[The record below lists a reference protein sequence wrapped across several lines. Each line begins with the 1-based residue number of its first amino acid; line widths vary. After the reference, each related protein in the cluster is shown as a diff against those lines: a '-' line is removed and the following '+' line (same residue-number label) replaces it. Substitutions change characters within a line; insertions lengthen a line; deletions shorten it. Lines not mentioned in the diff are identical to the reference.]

1 MVPVSDDV
9 LMHWK
14 YIKRVKKNGKWK
26 YYYDTDQLKKDF
38 QNSKLGNAI
47 GYDEEKRKNAAEKK
61 YNTAADAMR
70 KARDEKKA
78 AQNNLEKKMGEI
90 KENFVS
96 SEDPR
101 VANENQQYIN
111 AAEKQKKTAKALT
124 KSYEKLEKAN
134 ADYDKTLLSK
144 TRVAQEK
151 GKAFIESIGKK
162 VESAKDKAGVDE
174 KERLKNAAA
183 NRATSESEREVNF
196 QKYVTSYDEY
206 HNAEHPQLKQE
217 AKRRLD
223 VYENSYESSRNKV
236 STARSEYEQAL
247 NEYIN
252 TPIGKIEGSI
262 YFMQGQ
268 KYYERLLK
276 SRRKIISSD
285 GSVKYLHEKD

>member
-26 YYYDTDQLKKDF
+26 YYYDWDQLKKDTSNKI
-38 QNSKLGNAI
+38 QTTLDKAADKLGV
-47 GYDEEKRKNAAEKK
+47 DERDRLKEASRKQTEATLRNIVAKSNFENLDTTNRTPDEIRKSGEQYRDSSKEKAKAEKN
-61 YNTAADAMR
+61 YQNAVQDYVNTPI
-70 KARDEKKA
+70 
-78 AQNNLEKKMGEI
+78 G
-90 KENFVS
+90 
-96 SEDPR
+96 
-101 VANENQQYIN
+101 
-111 AAEKQKKTAKALT
+111 
-124 KSYEKLEKAN
+124 KLEAKH
-134 ADYDKTLLSK
+134 KVTVSK
-144 TRVAQEK
+144 GVD
-151 GKAFIESIGKK
+151 FIKSISKK
-162 VESAKDKAGVDE
+162 VDDIKDKAGVDE

-183 NRATSESEREVNF
+183 TRATSESEREVNL

-206 HNAEHPQLKQE
+206 HNAEHPQLKQK

-223 VYENSYESSRNKV
+223 VDENSYESSRNKV

-276 SRRKIISSD
+276 SRRKIINSD